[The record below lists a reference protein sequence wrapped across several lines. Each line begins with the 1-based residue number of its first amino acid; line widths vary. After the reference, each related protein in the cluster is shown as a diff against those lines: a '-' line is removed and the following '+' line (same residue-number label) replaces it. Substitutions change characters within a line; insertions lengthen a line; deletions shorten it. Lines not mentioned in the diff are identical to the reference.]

1 MHKVRET
8 HKAYVDVDGLSG
20 RKLINQYEVIDEIGR
35 GVHGKVKLARSLETG
50 EFVAIKII
58 QRFSKKRRLG
68 RVTVSPEDKTK
79 REIAI
84 LKKIRHANVVGLL
97 EVIDVPTFTR
107 SKCIKY
113 EKPTRPTSMWTAS
126 RGAS

>member
-1 MHKVRET
+1 MTITDLLTIRT
-8 HKAYVDVDGLSG
+8 HKAQVEQDFITG
-20 RKLINQYEVIDEIGR
+20 RKLINQYEIIDEIGR

-50 EFVAIKII
+50 DYVAIKII

-84 LKKIRHANVVGLL
+84 LKKIPSCECCWLA
-97 EVIDVPTFTR
+97 
-107 SKCIKY
+107 
-113 EKPTRPTSMWTAS
+113 
-126 RGAS
+126 RGHRLTQS